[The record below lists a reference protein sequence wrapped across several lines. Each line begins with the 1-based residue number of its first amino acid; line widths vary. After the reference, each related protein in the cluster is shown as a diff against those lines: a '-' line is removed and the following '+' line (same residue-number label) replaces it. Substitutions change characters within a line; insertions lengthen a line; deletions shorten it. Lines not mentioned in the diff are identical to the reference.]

1 MFNPFKKKA
10 VINMTDV
17 NQVIDGFSLYNQSL
31 SKFIEHKEVQDDIL
45 NISLKIHKDAD
56 QAELEAMYHKL
67 RVRLSELGVMEVNLN
82 VVLTDKVA
90 PTPTANTSTKVQT
103 FTPNDKIPA
112 STDEPKPAKSA
123 PKQADIAAH
132 PRIRHIIVVASG
144 KGGVGKSTTTVNIAL
159 ALQKLGKRVG
169 ILDAD
174 IYGPSIPD
182 MLGVAGVRPV
192 VENDQFVPIDAHGL
206 ALLSI
211 GNLIESDNTPVAWR
225 GVKATGAL
233 MQLYGQTNWPNLDY
247 LVIDM
252 PPGTGDIQLTL
263 AQRIPITGAVV
274 VTTPQHIALLDAK
287 KGVEMF
293 IKTDIPILGI
303 VENMSLHTCSAC
315 GHTEAIFGENGGQD
329 MAKLYGVPLLGQ
341 LPIDASIRENMD
353 QGKLGQL
360 DKCITN
366 IYDDIAGKIE
376 QGIGQYAK
384 TRHDGRIF

>member
-1 MFNPFKKKA
+1 MFNPFKKKNA
-10 VINMTDV
+10 INMNDV
-17 NQVIDGFSLYNQSL
+17 KQVMSEFVLYHQPL
-31 SKFIEHKEVQDDIL
+31 TKFIDEQSTHDDVL
-45 NISLKIHKDAD
+45 NISLKIHKDAN

-67 RVRLSELGVMEVNLN
+67 RARLSELGVMEVNLN

-90 PTPTANTSTKVQT
+90 PAPSANTSAKVQT
-103 FTPNDKIPA
+103 FTPSDKIPA

-123 PKQADIAAH
+123 PKQADIAPH
-132 PRIRHIIVVASG
+132 PRIRHIVVVASG

-159 ALQKLGKRVG
+159 ALQRLGKKVG

-174 IYGPSIPD
+174 IYGPSVPD

-233 MQLYGQTNWPNLDY
+233 MQLYSQTNWPNLDY

-263 AQRIPITGAVV
+263 AQRIPITGAVI

-293 IKTDIPILGI
+293 VKTDIAILGI

-315 GHTEAIFGENGGQD
+315 GHTEAIFGADGGQS
-329 MAKLYGVPLLGQ
+329 MAQLYGVPLLGQ
-341 LPIDASIRENMD
+341 LPIDASIREKMD
-353 QGKLGQL
+353 KGEPKQLGEQ
-360 DKCITN
+360 ITH
-366 IYDDIAGKIE
+366 IYDAIAKGIDDDIAK
-376 QGIGQYAK
+376 YTK
-384 TRHDGRIF
+384 TRQDGRIF